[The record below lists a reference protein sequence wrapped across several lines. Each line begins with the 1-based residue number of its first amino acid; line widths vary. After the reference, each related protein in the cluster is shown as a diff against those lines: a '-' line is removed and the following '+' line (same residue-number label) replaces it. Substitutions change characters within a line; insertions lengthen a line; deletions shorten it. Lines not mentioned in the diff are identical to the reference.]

1 MSRGQIGGKGA
12 CRRGGR
18 GSLRVEEVFL
28 ATASRKVFVIGLDC
42 APPELVFDKYKDDL
56 PNLSRLMATG
66 AWGDLESCHPP
77 ITVPAWSSMLSSR
90 DPGQL
95 GFYGFRNRA
104 DYSYDRMTIAT
115 STAVKAD
122 RVWDILSAAGKEVVL
137 VGVPQTFPVKPVNG
151 VMVSSFLTPSI
162 ESQYTYP
169 AALKEEI
176 AGLVGEYMVDVRG
189 FRTEDKDSLLKQ
201 IYEMTEKR
209 FTVLKHLVQT
219 RSWDFFMFVE
229 MGTDRIHH
237 GFWKYMDPSHPK
249 HEAGNRYQEAIRDY
263 YKVID
268 AGIGELLGCLDDDTV
283 VLVISDHGA
292 KKMDGGICFNE
303 WLIREGYLVLKNKPE
318 GIVPLEKCEVD
329 WNRTKAWGSGG
340 YYGRLFLNVE
350 GREPQGIIPQS
361 QYEAVRDELIAKLEA
376 ITDEKGKNIGTKAL
390 RPQDLYKETRN
401 VPPDL
406 IVYFGDL
413 YWRSVGS
420 IGLGSVYTYEN
431 DTGPDDANHAQNGII
446 IINDPSRSLGGRE
459 LAGLQLMDVAP
470 TLLDMLGVDIPADMQ
485 GQRIAL

>member
-1 MSRGQIGGKGA
+1 MI
-12 CRRGGR
+12 
-18 GSLRVEEVFL
+18 
-28 ATASRKVFVIGLDC
+28 TAGRKVFVIGLDC
-42 APPELVFDKYKDDL
+42 APPELVFDQFRNDL
-56 PNLSRLMATG
+56 PNLSRLVATG
-66 AWGDLESCHPP
+66 AWGELESCHPP

-104 DYSYDRMTIAT
+104 NHSYNGMTIAT

-122 RVWDILSAAGKEVVL
+122 RVWDILSVAGKEVVL

-169 AALKEEI
+169 ATLKEEI
-176 AGLVGEYMVDVRG
+176 AGWVGEYMLDVRG
-189 FRTEDKDSLLKQ
+189 FRTEDKDHLLKQ

-209 FTVLKHLVQT
+209 FTVLKRLLQT

-237 GFWKYMDPSHPK
+237 GFWKFMDPRHPK
-249 HEAGNRYQEAIRDY
+249 HEPGNRYQEAIRDY
-263 YKVID
+263 YKAVD
-268 AGIGELLGCLDDDTV
+268 EGIGELLSHLDDDTV
-283 VLVISDHGA
+283 VMVVSDHGA
-292 KKMDGGICFNE
+292 KRMDGGICFNE
-303 WLIREGYLVLKNKPE
+303 WLMQEGYLTLKRKPE
-318 GIVPLEKCEVD
+318 GTVSLEKCEVD
-329 WNRTKAWGSGG
+329 WSRTKAWGSGG

-350 GREPQGIIPQS
+350 GREPQGIIPPW

-376 ITDEKGKNIGTKAL
+376 ITDEEGRNIGTKAL
-390 RPQDLYKETRN
+390 RPQDLYRETRN

-420 IGLGSVYTYEN
+420 IGLGSITTHEN
-431 DTGPDDANHAQNGII
+431 DTGPDDANHAQNGLII
-446 IINDPSRSLGGRE
+446 VNDPRRSLGGRE
-459 LAGLQLMDVAP
+459 LTGLQLMDVAP
-470 TLLDMLGVDIPADMQ
+470 TLLEWLGVAVPDNMEGRTIL
-485 GQRIAL
+485 QRL